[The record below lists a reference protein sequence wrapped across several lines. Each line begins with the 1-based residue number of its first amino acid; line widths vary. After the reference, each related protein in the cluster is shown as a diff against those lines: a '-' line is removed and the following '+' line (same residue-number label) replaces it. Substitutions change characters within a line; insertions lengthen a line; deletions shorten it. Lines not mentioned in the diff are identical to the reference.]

1 MTTYFITRHHGA
13 IEWAQVNGVH
23 FDVHLEHLLD
33 LGILSAGDVIIGT
46 LPINIVCQINEL
58 GVHYVHLSLEI
69 PPQLRGVELSAQQLD
84 ECKVTLQPFVVRML
98 ANLPA

>member
-23 FDVHLEHLLD
+23 FDVHLEHLLGLD
-33 LGILSAGDVIIGT
+33 ELRVGDVIIGT

-58 GVHYVHLSLEI
+58 GVDYIHLSLDI
-69 PPQLRGVELSAQQLD
+69 PPHLRGVELSAVQLD
-84 ECKVTLQPFVVRML
+84 ECKASLERFFVKKL
-98 ANLPA
+98 IN